1 MSLRSSLI
9 ILFFS
14 SLFLLSSCGGAGKWR
29 VYETSEFSIEFP
41 GSTQDTVTIAGEA
54 VTAKSYFLPV
64 EGLLDSNLYYSV
76 SLYSFPDSILFTKQ
90 ELTKLFKSDT
100 EVYAW
105 SIGGTF
111 ADSGRVVKS
120 GAVEGMEYKIIIE
133 GSSGISTI
141 RKFVLGKHLYT
152 LTVVTENKK
161 LNNCS
166 IKRFLDSFKLRK
178 NRVAT

>member
-14 SLFLLSSCGGAGKWR
+14 CLFLLSSCGRAGKWR

-41 GSTQDTVTIAGEA
+41 GSAQDTVVIAGGA
-54 VTAKSYFLPV
+54 VTAKSYFLPIGGV
-64 EGLLDSNLYYSV
+64 LDSNLYYSV
-76 SLYSFPDSILFTKQ
+76 SLYSFPDSILFTKG

-105 SIGGTF
+105 SINGTF

-120 GAVEGMEYKIIIE
+120 GGIEGMEYKIIID

-161 LNNCS
+161 LKNSS
-166 IKRFLDSFKLRK
+166 IKRFLDSFKLKK
-178 NRVAT
+178 NKATT